1 MGPGVR
7 LEQVKFWHCVSTCK
21 PCDLSQVK
29 SPMQFDFV
37 ICKYDNSV
45 SHPGLFDAQAYAL
58 NYYTAVVKMTP
69 AGLIFV

>member
-1 MGPGVR
+1 MI
-7 LEQVKFWHCVSTCK
+7 
-21 PCDLSQVK
+21 DLSQVK
-29 SPMQFDFV
+29 NPMQFDFV